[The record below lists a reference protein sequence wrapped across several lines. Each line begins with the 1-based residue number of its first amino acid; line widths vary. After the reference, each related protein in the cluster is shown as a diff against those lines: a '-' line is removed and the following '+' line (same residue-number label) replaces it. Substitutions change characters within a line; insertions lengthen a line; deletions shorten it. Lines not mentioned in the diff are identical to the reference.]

1 MGENISLT
9 ASDGFKL
16 AAWRA
21 TPVGRPVGGMVVL
34 QEIFG
39 VNAHMK
45 RVTERFAAQ
54 GYLAICPALF
64 DRAAPGADLG
74 YGQEDMAKGRAL
86 RMATTLD
93 QNLADIAGA
102 IGAAAKGGKVGV
114 VGFCWGGA
122 LAFMAAARLSGIAA
136 GVGYY
141 GGGIAA
147 ALNERPNVPV
157 MLHFGAKD
165 AHIPMSDVA
174 KIRAAFPEMP
184 VFDYPAGHGFNRDGS
199 AAYDEASAKLAR
211 ERSLAFFKTH
221 MG

>member
-1 MGENISLT
+1 MAEMIKLT

-21 TPVGRPVGGMVVL
+21 APAGKPIGGMVVL

-39 VNAHMK
+39 VNDHMK
-45 RVTERFAAQ
+45 KVTERFAAQ
-54 GYLAICPALF
+54 GYLAICPAMF
-64 DRAAPGADLG
+64 DRAERNADLG
-74 YGQEDMAKGRAL
+74 YGPDDMTKGRAL

-102 IGAAAKGGKVGV
+102 VSAAAAGGKVGV

-122 LAFMAAARLSGIAA
+122 LAFMAAARLSGISAA
-136 GVGYY
+136 VGYY

-147 ALNERPNVPV
+147 ALDERPKVPV
-157 MLHFGAKD
+157 MLHFGAED
-165 AHIPMSDVA
+165 GHIPMSDVA
-174 KIRAAFPEMP
+174 KIRAAFPAMP
-184 VFDYPAGHGFNRDGS
+184 IYDYPAGHGFNRDGN
-199 AAYDEASAKLAR
+199 AAYEEASAKIAR
-211 ERSLAFFKTH
+211 ERSLKFFKEN